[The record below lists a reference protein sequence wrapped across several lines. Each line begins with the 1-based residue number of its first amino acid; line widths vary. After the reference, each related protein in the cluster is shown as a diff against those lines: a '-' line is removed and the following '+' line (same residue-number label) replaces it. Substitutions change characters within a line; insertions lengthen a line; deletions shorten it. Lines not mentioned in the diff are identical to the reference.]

1 MLGGVD
7 ATPIAEIE
15 SGARVRVAGRVRQ
28 AAPSPL
34 RSKLSDRE
42 CVYWDVRA
50 DAADAPLESD
60 AQDFWVEDATGRA
73 LVRAGALSVRLRQHR
88 REDYLEQIVS
98 DVDAVGVRI
107 RELKDQ
113 LREQGPDHARLTA
126 ERRRL
131 AKVATLLC
139 AMRAEANGNVHLG
152 GNANG
157 QRAWIER
164 NAHLADDG
172 PGAASVKMRVK
183 RRVERLEVAL
193 EVGQRVEVEGF
204 AEVTPVPAGYGG
216 TSGGY
221 RTAPTCLTLRA
232 DERPVLVLGVG
243 EAAPAPREAP
253 PARTTAAPSPR
264 PAEDAGVDPRL
275 YGLLAVTLLLA
286 ALSFLITR
294 G

>member
-28 AAPSPL
+28 AAPTPL

-113 LREQGPDHARLTA
+113 LREQGPDHAQLTA

-152 GNANG
+152 GDANG

-216 TSGGY
+216 ASGGY

-232 DERPVLVLGVG
+232 DDRPVLVLGVG

-264 PAEDAGVDPRL
+264 PEEDPGVDPRL

>member
-1 MLGGVD
+1 ME

-28 AAPSPL
+28 AASSPL

-152 GNANG
+152 GDANG

-216 TSGGY
+216 ASGGY

-232 DERPVLVLGVG
+232 DDRPVLVLGVG

-253 PARTTAAPSPR
+253 PARTTAAPSPTQ
-264 PAEDAGVDPRL
+264 AEDAGVDRRL
-275 YGLLAVTLLLA
+275 YGNLDDTLQLA
-286 ALSFLITR
+286 AL
-294 G
+294 

>member
-1 MLGGVD
+1 MLGGVE

-28 AAPSPL
+28 AAPTPL

-60 AQDFWVEDATGRA
+60 AQNFWVEDATGRA
-73 LVRAGALSVRLRQHR
+73 LVRAGTLSVRLRQHR

-243 EAAPAPREAP
+243 EAAPAPLEAP

>member
-1 MLGGVD
+1 MLGGVE

-28 AAPSPL
+28 AAPTPL

-73 LVRAGALSVRLRQHR
+73 LVRARALSVRLRQHR

-152 GNANG
+152 GDANG

-216 TSGGY
+216 ASGGY

-232 DERPVLVLGVG
+232 DDRPVLVLGVG
-243 EAAPAPREAP
+243 EAAPAPLEAP

-264 PAEDAGVDPRL
+264 PAEDAGVDRRL

>member
-113 LREQGPDHARLTA
+113 LREQGPDHAQLTA

-152 GNANG
+152 GDANG

-216 TSGGY
+216 ASGGY

-232 DERPVLVLGVG
+232 DDRPVLVLGVG

-264 PAEDAGVDPRL
+264 PAEDAGVDRRL